1 MRRILASLVAVT
13 ILVGVG
19 VSQHTQWADTQ
30 VTLDSAVVGRGINF
44 TMNTHGIDEDIC
56 VVFTLDPSS
65 YNVKGD
71 LEDHRVTISKTTSGD
86 IYVGRESAVTNEKFH
101 AYVTFKWFHGACQ

>member
-1 MRRILASLVAVT
+1 MKGILASLAVVI
-13 ILVGVG
+13 ILAGAG
-19 VSQHTQWADTQ
+19 VSQHTQWASTQ
-30 VTLDSAVVGRGINF
+30 VTLDSAVVGRGINY
-44 TMNTHGIDEDIC
+44 TMNTHDIGEDVC

-71 LEDHRVTISKTTSGD
+71 LEDHRITISKTTSGD
-86 IYVGRESAVTNEKFH
+86 IYVGREAAVGGGKFY